1 MYTGSVAFEQRELI
15 FALLPSVHFMK
26 LEDEIGQKKFR
37 SEYHKAA
44 INLIYTAN
52 WIQSFLGDALKPYDL
67 TVQQF
72 NLLRILRGQHPSPA
86 SIKLLRERMLDKM
99 SDASRLVEKLR
110 QKGMVNR
117 EVSEVDRRNVDVVI
131 TEKGLE
137 TLSALDKYD
146 NIYQERFSNLIEEE
160 IVQLNSLLDKM
171 RKDL

>member
-1 MYTGSVAFEQRELI
+1 
-15 FALLPSVHFMK
+15 MK

-37 SEYHKAA
+37 NEYHKAA
-44 INLIYTAN
+44 VNLIFTAN
-52 WIQSFLGDALKPYDL
+52 WIQSFLGDTLKPYDL

-110 QKGMVNR
+110 KKGMVNR
-117 EVSEVDRRNVDVVI
+117 EVSEIDRRNVDVVI

-146 NIYQERFSNLIEEE
+146 NIYQERFSNLLEEE
-160 IVQLNSLLDKM
+160 IVQLNNLLDKM